1 MGGYGASKAA
11 LNSLTRKLHFE
22 NEWLV
27 AFPLDPGPVNTEGGK
42 YILPLLIP
50 IFADPPSLCLFR
62 RAGILAMEQ
71 DTSGTIQ
78 DFFDQA
84 GLTPEVVSAKLVEI
98 IDNSTRDGEGG
109 QFVNVH
115 GGRLAW

>member
-1 MGGYGASKAA
+1 MQ
-11 LNSLTRKLHFE
+11 
-22 NEWLV
+22 
-27 AFPLDPGPVNTEGGK
+27 
-42 YILPLLIP
+42 
-50 IFADPPSLCLFR
+50 
-62 RAGILAMEQ
+62 Q

-98 IDNSTRDGEGG
+98 IDSSTRDGEGG